1 MTDHPKDMPTN
12 DPLANTTKDLAA
24 PENKH
29 GNTNVSAL
37 ETEHVENVETANP
50 LKPQEEIDAK
60 QDGTA
65 ANNSDLRDS
74 NLELGELALGD
85 LEIGALAIGEL
96 EIGDLNISDLTGDE
110 SAINELETNDLVPI
124 LNVPSASNA
133 ASEQASQPAIATDA
147 DLSANSD
154 LDSPVI
160 VSTSADNLI
169 DDAPVPSVTSVDAPA
184 NENLTKDLAENGS
197 DATELNADDSPA
209 PIQLTKELAE
219 PEVTATSATIITAS
233 SLLTAAKG
241 TIKEDA
247 IDEHF
252 IKDNAIQADSAK
264 DSQGIADT
272 VSAVPIVDAAEVT
285 EAADNANAEP
295 IPAVAPIALPVD
307 DSIDAYD
314 NDNGNANQ
322 GFFSAFLQTL
332 AAVFKDKG
340 VLLMIIVAPII
351 YGFFYPW
358 PYSAEVVNQVP
369 VGVVDYDH
377 SSLSNTLAQYAAAS
391 PQLET
396 HPFLNEQAAIEA
408 IWRDEIAG
416 YMIIPS
422 GLEKKVKSSQAA
434 SVTVIGNGGYLLLN
448 KNVQIGFL
456 KAVSTVSAGIEIK
469 KSMAQGAYSAT
480 AQANTQAVPLHITPL
495 YNQSEGYG
503 AYVVPGVSILI
514 LQQTLMM
521 GTALLISTLY
531 EQRRHH
537 TSARGWL
544 GRIFALSFLGFIMG
558 CFYYGWVFDIH
569 DYARGENLMGSLVF
583 LAVYFPAVAA
593 LGCLLGLWFRERERG
608 LQILIVSSLPIFFV
622 SDYPWPA
629 DQLPTLLQYLRWFI
643 PSSAGINTSV
653 QLNQMGASLTQ
664 VMPKLFILVALFV
677 FYYTALLLLESS
689 RKRRALP

>member
-1 MTDHPKDMPTN
+1 MTDHPKDIPTN
-12 DPLANTTKDLAA
+12 DPLTSDNKDSVA
-24 PENKH
+24 PENKD

-37 ETEHVENVETANP
+37 EAEHVENVETANP

-60 QDGTA
+60 HDGTT
-65 ANNSDLRDS
+65 ANNNDLSAS
-74 NLELGELALGD
+74 NLELGELNLGE
-85 LEIGALAIGEL
+85 LNIGELAIGEL
-96 EIGDLNISDLTGDE
+96 ALGNLELGDLTSDE

-124 LNVPSASNA
+124 LSASNS
-133 ASEQASQPAIATDA
+133 ASERVPQSAIATDA

-160 VSTSADNLI
+160 VSPSMDSLI
-169 DDAPVPSVTSVDAPA
+169 DNAPVPSVTSVDSLA
-184 NENLTKDLAENGS
+184 NENLTKNLAENSS
-197 DATELNADDSPA
+197 DATELNKTDDLPA
-209 PIQLTKELAE
+209 PIQLTKESAE
-219 PEVTATSATIITAS
+219 PEATATSATIITAS
-233 SLLTAAKG
+233 SLLTDAKG
-241 TIKEDA
+241 AVEEDA
-247 IDEHF
+247 V
-252 IKDNAIQADSAK
+252 QADSAK
-264 DSQGIADT
+264 DSQGIADA
-272 VSAVPIVDAAEVT
+272 VSAVPIVDVVDVT
-285 EAADNANAEP
+285 QTADNANAEP
-295 IPAVAPIALPVD
+295 FAPVAPITVD
-307 DSIDAYD
+307 DPVSAYD
-314 NDNGNANQ
+314 NDNANQ

-469 KSMAQGAYSAT
+469 KSVAQGAYSAT

-569 DYARGENLMGSLVF
+569 DYARGENLIGSLVF

-629 DQLPTLLQYLRWFI
+629 DQLPTVLQYLRWFI

>member
-1 MTDHPKDMPTN
+1 MSDHPKDMPTN
-12 DPLANTTKDLAA
+12 DPLANTTKDSAA
-24 PENKH
+24 PENKD
-29 GNTNVSAL
+29 GNTNVPAT
-37 ETEHVENVETANP
+37 ETANLETANP

-60 QDGTA
+60 PDGTA
-65 ANNSDLRDS
+65 ANSNNLSAS

-85 LEIGALAIGEL
+85 LEIGEL
-96 EIGDLNISDLTGDE
+96 EIGELAIGNLNIGDLTGDE

-133 ASEQASQPAIATDA
+133 ASEQALPASLATDA

-160 VSTSADNLI
+160 VIHSTDSLI
-169 DDAPVPSVTSVDAPA
+169 DNAPVPNVTSVDAPA
-184 NENLTKDLAENGS
+184 NENLTKNLAENSS
-197 DATELNADDSPA
+197 DATELNKTEDSPA
-209 PIQLTKELAE
+209 PIQLTKE

-272 VSAVPIVDAAEVT
+272 VSAVPIVDAAEVNQT
-285 EAADNANAEP
+285 AHNADAEP
-295 IPAVAPIALPVD
+295 FAPVAPITVD
-307 DSIDAYD
+307 GSIDAYD
-314 NDNGNANQ
+314 NDNANANQ

-469 KSMAQGAYSAT
+469 KSVAQGAYSAT

-531 EQRRHH
+531 EQRRHY

-569 DYARGENLMGSLVF
+569 DYARGENLIGSLVF

-629 DQLPTLLQYLRWFI
+629 DQLPTVLQYLRWFI

>member
-1 MTDHPKDMPTN
+1 MTDHPKDIPTN
-12 DPLANTTKDLAA
+12 DPLASDTEDSAA
-24 PENKH
+24 PENKDC
-29 GNTNVSAL
+29 NTNIPA
-37 ETEHVENVETANP
+37 TETANVEATNSP
-50 LKPQEEIDAK
+50 NQQAVISVEEDS
-60 QDGTA
+60 TA
-65 ANNSDLRDS
+65 ADS
-74 NLELGELALGD
+74 NSLELGELALGE
-85 LEIGALAIGEL
+85 LNIGELAIGEL
-96 EIGDLNISDLTGDE
+96 AIGNLELCNLTGDE

-124 LNVPSASNA
+124 LNASGAPSA
-133 ASEQASQPAIATDA
+133 ASEQAPQPTIATDA
-147 DLSANSD
+147 DLSVNSD
-154 LDSPVI
+154 LDSPI
-160 VSTSADNLI
+160 AVSPSTDSLVDNEPLSA
-169 DDAPVPSVTSVDAPA
+169 VTSVDEPT
-184 NENLTKDLAENGS
+184 NENLTRNLAENNS
-197 DATELNADDSPA
+197 DATELNQTEDSPV
-209 PIQLTKELAE
+209 PIQLIKEPAE
-219 PEVTATSATIITAS
+219 PEAITTSATVITAG
-233 SLLTAAKG
+233 SLLIGAECA
-241 TIKEDA
+241 IKEGA

-252 IKDNAIQADSAK
+252 IKDNVVQADSAK
-264 DSQGIADT
+264 DSQGIEDT
-272 VSAVPIVDAAEVT
+272 VSLAPIVDAAMVT
-285 EAADNANAEP
+285 QTADNTVDSNAEP
-295 IPAVAPIALPVD
+295 IPAAAPIAIADPVD
-307 DSIDAYD
+307 AFD
-314 NDNGNANQ
+314 NDNQ

-377 SSLSNTLAQYAAAS
+377 SSLSNTLAQYSAAS

-396 HPFLNEQAAIEA
+396 HPFINEQAAIEA
-408 IWRDEIAG
+408 IWRNEIAG
-416 YMIIPS
+416 YMIIPA
-422 GLEKKVKSSQAA
+422 GLEKKVKSNQAA

-469 KSMAQGAYSAT
+469 KSVAQGAYSAT

-521 GTALLISTLY
+521 GAALLISTLY

-569 DYARGENLMGSLVF
+569 DYARGANLTGSLVF

-629 DQLPTLLQYLRWFI
+629 DQLPTVLQYLRWFI

-664 VMPKLFILVALFV
+664 VMPKLFILMALFV

>member
-12 DPLANTTKDLAA
+12 DPIASETKDSAA
-24 PENKH
+24 PKNKD
-29 GNTNVSAL
+29 GNTNVPA
-37 ETEHVENVETANP
+37 TETANVEATNTP
-50 LKPQEEIDAK
+50 NQQENISVKEDS
-60 QDGTA
+60 TA
-65 ANNSDLRDS
+65 ADS
-74 NLELGELALGD
+74 NSLELGELDLGD

-96 EIGDLNISDLTGDE
+96 AIGNLNIGDLTGDE
-110 SAINELETNDLVPI
+110 SAINQLETNDLVPI
-124 LNVPSASNA
+124 LNVPSTSNA
-133 ASEQASQPAIATDA
+133 ASEQTLPASLATDT

-160 VSTSADNLI
+160 VSPSMDSLI
-169 DDAPVPSVTSVDAPA
+169 DNAPVPTVTSVDAPA
-184 NENLTKDLAENGS
+184 NENLTKNLAENSS
-197 DATELNADDSPA
+197 DTTELNKTEDSPA

-233 SLLTAAKG
+233 SLLTDAKG
-241 TIKEDA
+241 AVEEDA
-247 IDEHF
+247 V
-252 IKDNAIQADSAK
+252 QADSAK

-272 VSAVPIVDAAEVT
+272 VGTVPIVDAAEVT
-285 EAADNANAEP
+285 QTADNANADNADAEP
-295 IPAVAPIALPVD
+295 FAPVAPIALPVD
-307 DSIDAYD
+307 NSIDAYD
-314 NDNGNANQ
+314 NDNANANQ

-469 KSMAQGAYSAT
+469 KSVAQGAYSAT

-569 DYARGENLMGSLVF
+569 DYARGENLIGSLVF

-629 DQLPTLLQYLRWFI
+629 DQLPTVLQYLRWFI

-664 VMPKLFILVALFV
+664 VMPELFILVALFI

>member
-12 DPLANTTKDLAA
+12 DPLASETKDSAA
-24 PENKH
+24 PENKDV
-29 GNTNVSAL
+29 NTNVPAT
-37 ETEHVENVETANP
+37 ETANLETANP
-50 LKPQEEIDAK
+50 LKPQEDISDKENS
-60 QDGTA
+60 TA
-65 ANNSDLRDS
+65 ADSSDLRDS

-96 EIGDLNISDLTGDE
+96 EIGNLNIGDLTGDE

-124 LNVPSASNA
+124 LSASNSA
-133 ASEQASQPAIATDA
+133 IERVPQSAIATDA

-160 VSTSADNLI
+160 VSPSMDSLI
-169 DDAPVPSVTSVDAPA
+169 DNAPVPSVTSVDSLA
-184 NENLTKDLAENGS
+184 NENLTKNLAENSS
-197 DATELNADDSPA
+197 DATELNKTEDSPA

-219 PEVTATSATIITAS
+219 PEVTATSSTIITAS
-233 SLLTAAKG
+233 SLLTDAKG
-241 TIKEDA
+241 AVEEDA
-247 IDEHF
+247 V
-252 IKDNAIQADSAK
+252 QADSAK

-272 VSAVPIVDAAEVT
+272 VSAVPIVDAAEVVQT
-285 EAADNANAEP
+285 ADNATAEP
-295 IPAVAPIALPVD
+295 FAPVAPITID

-314 NDNGNANQ
+314 NDNANQ

-469 KSMAQGAYSAT
+469 KSVAQGAYSAT

-569 DYARGENLMGSLVF
+569 DYARGENLTGSLVF

-629 DQLPTLLQYLRWFI
+629 DQLPTVLQYLRWFI

-664 VMPKLFILVALFV
+664 VMPKLFILVALFI

>member
-1 MTDHPKDMPTN
+1 MSAHPKDMPTN
-12 DPLANTTKDLAA
+12 DPLANNNKDSVA
-24 PENKH
+24 PENKD
-29 GNTNVSAL
+29 GNTNVSML
-37 ETEHVENVETANP
+37 EAKHVENVETAKP

-60 QDGTA
+60 PDGTA
-65 ANNSDLRDS
+65 ANNNNLNAS

-85 LEIGALAIGEL
+85 LESGALAIGEL
-96 EIGDLNISDLTGDE
+96 AIGNLNIGDLTGDE

-124 LNVPSASNA
+124 LNVPSA

-272 VSAVPIVDAAEVT
+272 VSVAPIVDAAEVT
-285 EAADNANAEP
+285 QTADNADNADAEP
-295 IPAVAPIALPVD
+295 FAPVAPITVD

-314 NDNGNANQ
+314 NDNANQ

-469 KSMAQGAYSAT
+469 KSVAQGAYSAT

-531 EQRRHH
+531 EQRRYH

-569 DYARGENLMGSLVF
+569 DYARGENLTGSLVF

-629 DQLPTLLQYLRWFI
+629 DQLPTVLQYLRWFI

>member
-12 DPLANTTKDLAA
+12 DPLASDNKDSVA
-24 PENKH
+24 PENKD
-29 GNTNVSAL
+29 GNTNVPAT
-37 ETEHVENVETANP
+37 ETTNVEAANTP
-50 LKPQEEIDAK
+50 NQQGDISVEEDS
-60 QDGTA
+60 TA
-65 ANNSDLRDS
+65 ADS
-74 NLELGELALGD
+74 NNLELGELALGE
-85 LEIGALAIGEL
+85 LNIGEL
-96 EIGDLNISDLTGDE
+96 EIGELAIGNLNIGDLTGDE

-124 LNVPSASNA
+124 LNAP
-133 ASEQASQPAIATDA
+133 SEQIPQSAIATET

-154 LDSPVI
+154 LDSPI
-160 VSTSADNLI
+160 VVSPSTDRLVDNE
-169 DDAPVPSVTSVDAPA
+169 PVLAATSVDEPA
-184 NENLTKDLAENGS
+184 DENLTKDPAENIS
-197 DATELNADDSPA
+197 DATELNKTEDSPA
-209 PIQLTKELAE
+209 SIQLTKEPAE
-219 PEVTATSATIITAS
+219 PEATATSATIITAS
-233 SLLTAAKG
+233 SLLTDAKG
-241 TIKEDA
+241 AVKED
-247 IDEHF
+247 
-252 IKDNAIQADSAK
+252 AIQADSAK
-264 DSQGIADT
+264 DNQGIEDS
-272 VSAVPIVDAAEVT
+272 VSAVPIVDAVQVT
-285 EAADNANAEP
+285 QAGDNAINSNTEP
-295 IPAVAPIALPVD
+295 FAPVAPIAIADPV
-307 DSIDAYD
+307 DAYD
-314 NDNGNANQ
+314 NDNANQ

-377 SSLSNTLAQYAAAS
+377 SSLSNTLAQYSAAS

-408 IWRDEIAG
+408 IWRNEIAG
-416 YMIIPS
+416 YMIIPA

-469 KSMAQGAYSAT
+469 KSVAQGAYSAT

-521 GTALLISTLY
+521 GAALLISTLY

-569 DYARGENLMGSLVF
+569 DYARGANLTGSLVF

-629 DQLPTLLQYLRWFI
+629 DQLPTVLQYLRWFI

>member
-1 MTDHPKDMPTN
+1 MSDHPKDMPTN
-12 DPLANTTKDLAA
+12 DPLTSDNKDSVA
-24 PENKH
+24 PENKD
-29 GNTNVSAL
+29 GNTNVPA
-37 ETEHVENVETANP
+37 TETANVEATNTP
-50 LKPQEEIDAK
+50 NQQAVISVEEDS
-60 QDGTA
+60 TA
-65 ANNSDLRDS
+65 ANSNS
-74 NLELGELALGD
+74 LELGELALGD
-85 LEIGALAIGEL
+85 LEIGALEIGNLAIGN
-96 EIGDLNISDLTGDE
+96 LNIDDLTGEE

-124 LNVPSASNA
+124 LNASNA
-133 ASEQASQPAIATDA
+133 ASEQASQPSTATDA

-160 VSTSADNLI
+160 VNPSTDSLI
-169 DDAPVPSVTSVDAPA
+169 DNVEVSAVTSVDTLD
-184 NENLTKDLAENGS
+184 NENMTKDLAENNS
-197 DATELNADDSPA
+197 DATELNKTDDSPA
-209 PIQLTKELAE
+209 PIQLTKESAE
-219 PEVTATSATIITAS
+219 LEATATSATIITAS
-233 SLLTAAKG
+233 SLLTDAKG
-241 TIKEDA
+241 AVEED
-247 IDEHF
+247 
-252 IKDNAIQADSAK
+252 AIQADSAK

-314 NDNGNANQ
+314 NDNANQ

-469 KSMAQGAYSAT
+469 KSVAQGAYSAT

-544 GRIFALSFLGFIMG
+544 GRILALSFLGFIMG

-569 DYARGENLMGSLVF
+569 DYARGENLTGSLVF

-629 DQLPTLLQYLRWFI
+629 DQLPTVLQYLRWFI